1 MQCKKRIFVAPM
13 HRELEFIVPLTE
25 FYITCPKCN
34 QEVDSAIYDEH
45 MQGHEDQAS
54 NTEEG
59 TSNPSPR
66 PGPSSDLEEAT
77 SSYLELEALDKIK
90 NRKMLVTGEPNQEP
104 KQALPI
110 DSKDYTGKFHV
121 KINIQKLI
129 NFLFIRQL
137 HLMDLNKLLGN

>member
-1 MQCKKRIFVAPM
+1 MQCNKRIFVAPM

-66 PGPSSDLEEAT
+66 PGPSSGLEEAT
-77 SSYLELEALDKIK
+77 S
-90 NRKMLVTGEPNQEP
+90 
-104 KQALPI
+104 
-110 DSKDYTGKFHV
+110 
-121 KINIQKLI
+121 
-129 NFLFIRQL
+129 L
-137 HLMDLNKLLGN
+137 HLEWDEEQYAQADNAQCSSEYFLLLHCICIYSENNVFEF

>member
-1 MQCKKRIFVAPM
+1 MQCNKRIFVAPM
-13 HRELEFIVPLTE
+13 HRELELIVLLTE

-77 SSYLELEALDKIK
+77 SSYLELEALYKIK
-90 NRKMLVTGEPNQEP
+90 NRKMLVTGEP

-110 DSKDYTGKFHV
+110 DSKDYTGKFQV
-121 KINIQKLI
+121 PVERRSSD
-129 NFLFIRQL
+129 FTVRSF
-137 HLMDLNKLLGN
+137 